1 MAVKKFF
8 KKVGR
13 NIQRTGGEL
22 TTGAGKSLGGV
33 LGAAAGRQILAGL
46 TTAAPVAEEAAPA
59 LLMLSTGGYIPGP
72 RNKPVP
78 AILHGSEFVLPAN
91 AKPTKKQ
98 KAIVAKNRA
107 KSKGCSCHKFVY
119 NV

>member
-13 NIQRTGGEL
+13 NLQRTGGEL
-22 TTGAGKSLGGV
+22 TKSTGKGIGGV
-33 LGAAAGRQILAGL
+33 LGAAVGSKILAGL
-46 TTAAPVAEEAAPA
+46 TTAAPVAEEAAP
-59 LLMLSTGGYIPGP
+59 LLLLKTGGYIPGP

-78 AILHGSEFVLPAN
+78 AILHGSEYVLPAN

-119 NV
+119 N